1 MKSCISKIRE
11 LINKP
16 VLNSLLLKDHKK
28 WNLICGSLD
37 AVQSA
42 QMAVDAYSDLD
53 KDIIRDVGTHLIIYG
68 LFQALYVQQDAVSN
82 LCNSMDIDLLK
93 IKDLKTQHPELY
105 EIRELR
111 NKSIGHPTP
120 SRKDKKPKST
130 HGMLIDNDSV
140 ELFSYTETGDF
151 SHAKYKIADCIEKQ
165 SQSLREILQKVIE
178 KMVLIEKEHKDKHK
192 QKKLRECF
200 SCSPPY
206 CFEKIFQAISLI
218 DVQEQG
224 ETASQSIGR
233 EDSIVSAF
241 RHVKTLLKAVDSFKG
256 ELTKRGLQ
264 DYGTSLVRLKIEH
277 SKYPLEKLKEYF
289 SPDLECPL
297 NSQDARVYADAAEK
311 NVLSLIE
318 QAKIL
323 DNNYMST
330 D

>member
-16 VLNSLLLKDHKK
+16 ILNSLLSKDHKK
-28 WNLICGSLD
+28 WNLMCGSLD

-53 KDIIRDVGTHLIIYG
+53 KDNIRDVGTHLIIYG

-82 LCNSMDIDLLK
+82 LCESMGMALDIK
-93 IKDLKTQHPELY
+93 NQYPELY
-105 EIRELR
+105 EIRQLR
-111 NKSIGHPTP
+111 NKGIGHPTP
-120 SRKDKKPKST
+120 SSKYKKPKST

-151 SHAKYKIADCIEKQ
+151 SHAKYKISDCIKKQ
-165 SQSLREILQKVIE
+165 SHSLCKILQKAIE
-178 KMVLIEKEHKDKHK
+178 KMVSIEKEHKDKHK

-206 CFEKIFQAISLI
+206 CFEKIFDAISLI

-233 EDSIVSAF
+233 EDSKVSAF
-241 RHVKTLLKAVDSFKG
+241 RHVKTLLKAVDSFEG

-264 DYGTSLVRLKIEH
+264 DYGTSLVLLKIEH

-289 SPDLECPL
+289 SDLKCSL
-297 NSQDARVYADAAEK
+297 NSQDARAYADSARI
-311 NVLSLIE
+311 NVVSLIE
-318 QAKIL
+318 QAEIL

>member
-1 MKSCISKIRE
+1 M
-11 LINKP
+11 
-16 VLNSLLLKDHKK
+16 
-28 WNLICGSLD
+28 CGSLD

-53 KDIIRDVGTHLIIYG
+53 KDNIRDVGTHLIIYG

-82 LCNSMDIDLLK
+82 LCESMGMALDIK
-93 IKDLKTQHPELY
+93 NQYPELY
-105 EIRELR
+105 EIRQLR
-111 NKSIGHPTP
+111 NKGIGHPTP
-120 SRKDKKPKST
+120 SSKYKKPKST

-151 SHAKYKIADCIEKQ
+151 SHAKYKISDCIKKQ
-165 SQSLREILQKVIE
+165 SHSLCKILQKAIE
-178 KMVLIEKEHKDKHK
+178 KMVSIEKEHKDKHK

-206 CFEKIFQAISLI
+206 CFEKIFGAISLI
-218 DVQEQG
+218 
-224 ETASQSIGR
+224 ETGKA
-233 EDSIVSAF
+233 EIVPEKIRFALS
-241 RHVKTLLKAVDSFKG
+241 KTKELIEAVDKFEG
-256 ELTKRGLQ
+256 EITKRGLQ
-264 DYGTSLVRLKIEH
+264 DYGTSLVLLKIEH

-289 SPDLECPL
+289 SPDFKCPL
-297 NSQDARVYADAAEK
+297 NSQDARVCADSAGI

-318 QAKIL
+318 QAEIL